1 MNRIEMQGTT
11 PAPLKC
17 SVQVDTLGKECL
29 AEGQGLFKY
38 KECTNIPALTFVDDT
53 LAFTSCGT
61 ESVKL
66 NAKIQS
72 KFETKRLE
80 LGYDKCFQIH
90 VGTKMKNCCPILKVK
105 SSHVK
110 MSNQETYLG
119 DILTTDGKINVNI
132 KSRCD
137 KGHGIINQ
145 SISMLE
151 EISFGYY
158 FFEIA
163 MMFRQSMFLNGIL
176 CSSEVLYGVTKEH
189 VEMLEKIDRM
199 FMRRVFDCP
208 ISTPI
213 ESYYLETSTVPV
225 KYILMGRRLMY
236 LWTILQKSEKEL
248 VRKVYNTQKLFP
260 VKNDWVI
267 QIQDDL
273 IQCKIDMSDEE
284 ISKMKKSKFKKIV
297 KLSIQ
302 QLSGEYL
309 AKQMEKHTKSENL
322 SLNEEIQSYLV
333 DVNTTV
339 KIFMDPL
346 VNKGVP

>member
-1 MNRIEMQGTT
+1 M
-11 PAPLKC
+11 
-17 SVQVDTLGKECL
+17 
-29 AEGQGLFKY
+29 
-38 KECTNIPALTFVDDT
+38 
-53 LAFTSCGT
+53 
-61 ESVKL
+61 
-66 NAKIQS
+66 KI
-72 KFETKRLE
+72 
-80 LGYDKCFQIH
+80 
-90 VGTKMKNCCPILKVK
+90 
-105 SSHVK
+105 
-110 MSNQETYLG
+110 SNQETYLG

-176 CSSEVLYGVTKEH
+176 CSSEVLYGVTKKH

-225 KYILMGRRLMY
+225 KYILKGRRLMY

-309 AKQMEKHTKSENL
+309 TKQMEKHTKSENL

-339 KIFMDPL
+339 KQKKLLFLLRSRMFPVKMNFQQSHSDLLCSLCSKEQESQQHLLICDEI
-346 VNKGVP
+346 VNA